1 MKTYFFIIT
10 GDQNFCLHTSHFTY
24 IEFVKVLKKER
35 YIYGTTKNLVT
46 LYIVQNK
53 SIFSKIAFSTTLHIL
68 YIGNRKGQQQLQ
80 TKTM

>member
-1 MKTYFFIIT
+1 MRLNEDIFFFILT
-10 GDQNFCLHTSHFTY
+10 GDQNICLHINHFTY

-53 SIFSKIAFSTTLHIL
+53 SIFS
-68 YIGNRKGQQQLQ
+68 
-80 TKTM
+80 